1 MAKSNAFTKQDLAP
15 TRCIASW
22 WQLASNASWSWPERT
37 TSGPTGARER
47 EHETSEG
54 SAGAGRRNHKRPV
67 CNPGWR
73 SVSVVS
79 AKAGNQI
86 DGTRWRKGRRLGR
99 ELLTGNMGGD
109 SEPCKPVHETAAD
122 SGTGKEEARR
132 GSVLV
137 APRHR
142 SGMDA

>member
-1 MAKSNAFTKQDLAP
+1 LEHGRGMEWISREPEKSCVVRVEKPEWGTPAAKCP
-15 TRCIASW
+15 
-22 WQLASNASWSWPERT
+22 WPERT

-47 EHETSEG
+47 KHEMSEG

-99 ELLTGNMGGD
+99 ELLTGNTGGD
-109 SEPCKPVHETAAD
+109 SEPYKPVHETAAD
-122 SGTGKEEARR
+122 SGTGKEKT
-132 GSVLV
+132 GGGTVLV
-137 APRHR
+137 EPRY
-142 SGMDA
+142 